1 VELRFDEFEH
11 GLEWAP
17 EGERLARTSHAVVA
31 RDRVWLTDVVDGPG
45 LDERIGALG
54 SGSHAAVIQLLD
66 RHSRDNA
73 AVAERLGV
81 PLHVTPFSKV
91 EGAPFV
97 VLPIVTW
104 RFWREIALWFA
115 EERILVCADAL
126 GSLGY
131 FRGRDE
137 PFGVHPFLR
146 LFPPTQL
153 GRLEPEHVLFGHG
166 RGFHGPNAQQALR
179 EAFAKPRRRLPLAL
193 LNGLRGARRR

>member
-17 EGERLARTSHAVVA
+17 EGDKLARTSHAVVSGE
-31 RDRVWLTDVVDGPG
+31 RVWLTDVVDGPG
-45 LDERIGALG
+45 LDERVSALG
-54 SGSHAAVIQLLD
+54 SPVAVIQLLD
-66 RHSRDNA
+66 RHPRDNA

-81 PLHVTPFSKV
+81 PLRETPFTEV

-97 VLPIVTW
+97 VLPIAKRRV
-104 RFWREIALWFA
+104 WREIALWFA
-115 EERILVCADAL
+115 EERILVCGDAL

-146 LFPPTQL
+146 LFPPRKLAT
-153 GRLEPEHVLFGHG
+153 LEPAHVLFGHG
-166 RGFHGPNAQQALR
+166 PGYHGPGAPQALR
-179 EAFAKPRRRLPLAL
+179 DAFAKPRRRLPQAL
-193 LNGLRGARRR
+193 LNGLREARRR